1 MAEREGSGSAPWIA
15 FLAGIVLVA
24 IVAVG
29 YFAYSGQ
36 QPQEQAKLE
45 MNVPDVNVNPPDINL
60 PPPPQ
65 PATPPTADQA
75 APADQTAP
83 TTP

>member
-1 MAEREGSGSAPWIA
+1 MAEREGGSGSAPWIA

-36 QPQEQAKLE
+36 QPREQAELE
-45 MNVPDVNVNPPDINL
+45 LNVPDVNVNPPDINL

-65 PATPPTADQA
+65 PATPPAAEQ
-75 APADQTAP
+75 APAEAP
-83 TTP
+83 TN